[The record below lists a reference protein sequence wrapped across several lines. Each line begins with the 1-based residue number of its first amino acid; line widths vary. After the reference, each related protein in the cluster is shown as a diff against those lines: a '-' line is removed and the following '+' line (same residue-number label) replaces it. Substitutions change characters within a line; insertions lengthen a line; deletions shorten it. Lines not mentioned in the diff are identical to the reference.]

1 MSVNLEERGHL
12 DKADCKNIGDFC
24 PDGNK
29 ISDPI
34 EGEEFLERLSDS
46 QLPEDCL
53 IFMVMVGSV
62 CCLK

>member
-1 MSVNLEERGHL
+1 MSVNLEESGHL

-34 EGEEFLERLSDS
+34 EGEKFLERLSDS
-46 QLPEDCL
+46 QLPKIVSFSWSWSDL
-53 IFMVMVGSV
+53 FVV
-62 CCLK
+62 